1 MDDPKLRLVRN
12 WLTKADHDL
21 GSARKLASG
30 DDPYL
35 DTAIY
40 HCQQAA
46 EKALKAFLVFVD
58 RPFEKTHSLTVLVD
72 FAEPVAADFASMRD
86 AAERLTPYA
95 TEFRYPSDVLLPDAG
110 EFAEALSLADDV
122 CRFVLA
128 RLPQELH
135 PAGPVVACEECDGQG
150 GDSSGR
156 ATCQEQPGE
165 RSA

>member
-12 WLTKADHDL
+12 WLAKADHDL

-58 RPFEKTHSLTVLVD
+58 RPFGKTHSLTALVD
-72 FAEPVAADFASMRD
+72 VAEPVAGDFYSLRD

-95 TEFRYPSDVLLPDAG
+95 TESRYPSDVLQPDDQ

-128 RLPQELH
+128 RLPHELR
-135 PAGPVVACEECDGQG
+135 PVGSVGSR
-150 GDSSGR
+150 SSPR
-156 ATCQEQPGE
+156 RPL
-165 RSA
+165 

>member
-12 WLTKADHDL
+12 WPPKAAHDL

-30 DDPYL
+30 ADPYL

-58 RPFEKTHSLTVLVD
+58 EPFEKVHSSTVLVD
-72 FAEPVAADFASMRD
+72 AAASITPDFDAVRD

-95 TEFRYPSDVLLPDAG
+95 TEFRYPSDVLLPDEE
-110 EFAEALSLADDV
+110 EFGEALGLADDV
-122 CRFVLA
+122 YRFILT
-128 RLPQELH
+128 RLPRELH
-135 PAGPVVACEECDGQG
+135 PGC
-150 GDSSGR
+150 SG
-156 ATCQEQPGE
+156 E
-165 RSA
+165 